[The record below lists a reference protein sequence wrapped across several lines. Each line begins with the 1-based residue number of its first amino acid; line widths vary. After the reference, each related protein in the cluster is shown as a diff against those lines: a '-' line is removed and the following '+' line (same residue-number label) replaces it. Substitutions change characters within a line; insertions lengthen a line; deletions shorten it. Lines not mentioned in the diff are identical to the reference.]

1 MRLPATLLV
10 ALPAIAA
17 AQQQKPL
24 GENLQS
30 WFDKAKSYIPIGVK
44 EPVAAGAAKVASKNI
59 TPLTSDN
66 WQSTFSPT
74 TSSNKSPEE
83 WMVLVSGGNKSC
95 YGQCAGVEKAFNET
109 AAVFIADPTA
119 PNLGYINCDTEPIL
133 CAIWAAGPAAIWH
146 IQRPIA
152 HSGQSTPATTIRII
166 KLNTT
171 TTTTGEI
178 TAIHT
183 RKTYDKEVAYEG
195 AFHPFD
201 GWLARYY
208 LNQPVGTGLYYFSLI
223 PSWLFMIVISMA
235 SRNLM

>member
-1 MRLPATLLV
+1 MRLPSTLLL
-10 ALPAIAA
+10 ALPAIVA

-30 WFDKAKSYIPIGVK
+30 WFDKAKSYIPGGAQ

-59 TPLTSDN
+59 TPLTKGN
-66 WQSTFSPT
+66 WQSALSPT
-74 TSSNKSPEE
+74 TSPSKSPEE
-83 WMVLVSGGNKSC
+83 WMVLISGDNKTC
-95 YGQCAGVEKAFNET
+95 YGQCAGIEKAFNET
-109 AAVFIADPTA
+109 AAVFIADATA
-119 PNLGYINCDTEPIL
+119 PKLGYINCDKEPIL
-133 CAIWAAGPAAIWH
+133 CTIWAANPKTIWH

-152 HSGQSTPATTIRII
+152 HADQSTPATTIRII

-183 RKTYDKEVAYEG
+183 GKTYEKARVYEG

-201 GWLARYY
+201 GWLAQYH
-208 LNQPVGTGLYYFSLI
+208 LNQPVGYALHYYSLI
-223 PSWLFMIVISMA
+223 PSWLFMVVISMA
-235 SRNLM
+235 SRNFM

>member
-1 MRLPATLLV
+1 
-10 ALPAIAA
+10 
-17 AQQQKPL
+17 
-24 GENLQS
+24 
-30 WFDKAKSYIPIGVK
+30 
-44 EPVAAGAAKVASKNI
+44 
-59 TPLTSDN
+59 
-66 WQSTFSPT
+66 
-74 TSSNKSPEE
+74 
-83 WMVLVSGGNKSC
+83 MVLVSGGNKSC

-133 CAIWAAGPAAIWH
+133 CAIWATGPAAIWH

-152 HSGQSTPATTIRII
+152 HSDQSTPATTIRII

-178 TAIHT
+178 TAIHIG
-183 RKTYDKEVAYEG
+183 KTYEKEAAYEG

-201 GWLARYY
+201 GWLARYH
-208 LNQPVGTGLYYFSLI
+208 LNQLVGTGLYYFSLI